1 MGKWCA
7 GQSGEKHRLA
17 ARLINDP
24 AATSNLQPAHSTEVQ
39 HTLSHIMPCSSFTER
54 ISGIFLAS
62 GKTLGIPDLH
72 FGRGFPSLQLA
83 SERMHSTTKWNIIAK
98 LVFKIEAGY
107 IYNEEKF
114 FCYSKNQVGLLIQQ
128 ESWTSLRCPK
138 DKIKFCAPFRG

>member
-1 MGKWCA
+1 M
-7 GQSGEKHRLA
+7 A

-24 AATSNLQPAHSTEVQ
+24 AATSNLQPAHSTENCTLLSAT
-39 HTLSHIMPCSSFTER
+39 HSLSHIMPCSSFTER
-54 ISGIFLAS
+54 TSGIFLAS
-62 GKTLGIPDLH
+62 GKTLGIPDLY
-72 FGRGFPSLQLA
+72 FGRGFPSLHLG

-98 LVFKIEAGY
+98 IVFEVGAGY

-114 FCYSKNQVGLLIQQ
+114 FLVLKKPGGVIQQ